1 LVFLE
6 KSKLQKIGSKAF
18 DSFIGKM
25 VDLPS
30 SVTEIAEDAFPKGC
44 IVSVDGEMPYYASRL
59 SKLREQKRI
68 IDIKKKR
75 VADLEPQLE
84 DAKVR
89 LEEHIAS
96 LPSKFDEISGLRE
109 EIRRIE
115 ESRDVERSF
124 NNDERSYLN
133 QRLFD
138 VESKIKQLQ
147 AEREDCFY
155 LAFTKK
161 RELDEDIARRQSELQ
176 SIRDDLQKLSNK
188 SRADEKRFADLIA
201 PIQRKLDALLGE
213 QKRWNDNKSYL
224 TQTRDGIEKEIK
236 VLSEEIVKLSAKL
249 KEDEEALEKEHDK
262 WIKAKEKTVLLIE
275 KERREAEELK
285 QREKLESEK
294 KKLISEIGVPIY
306 SEMISL
312 FDCNYSREAIIE
324 EKLLSEALRNMIR
337 DFNDEKRAITQNQF
351 VSANETKIERIK
363 TINTLLG
370 LEVENGIAEYALL
383 PIPELS
389 NSYIPERVTKLND
402 SFAKRDSWKRFKHS
416 AVDIRTKKNT
426 KANIHDRFFADLDC
440 FSFKN
445 DGSYL
450 LVFPYFMVIY
460 EPKKPLVALSYDKA
474 KLAVKFTDS
483 EEIRDDIPAFGELV
497 YERHKHLNADGS
509 VSRRYKDNPIIKTIR
524 YTTITIK
531 SGYEIFTFPTKT
543 QDEAMQFENAFNTY
557 SKVLTTGALGKV
569 YSLVAES
576 AEHQLI
582 IEALDNLAKQEA
594 RLRELEKQREAEEKR
609 RIEEERIAAEK
620 AAEERK
626 KAIIQRQRELNEER
640 KREAEK
646 IAEER
651 KRVVK
656 LFDDDFEDEAKVQL
670 TEEDVAV
677 SIPIEV
683 VGNRL
688 ISNNVFKVALK
699 FVDECKSES
708 LIAYFVTNTGEIIS
722 NKKKIAV
729 SSDEIVVG
737 FILNSGIDYTA
748 MQECLMRF
756 ETSGDILGDI
766 DFKMNISFYSDF

>member
-1 LVFLE
+1 
-6 KSKLQKIGSKAF
+6 
-18 DSFIGKM
+18 
-25 VDLPS
+25 
-30 SVTEIAEDAFPKGC
+30 
-44 IVSVDGEMPYYASRL
+44 
-59 SKLREQKRI
+59 
-68 IDIKKKR
+68 
-75 VADLEPQLE
+75 
-84 DAKVR
+84 
-89 LEEHIAS
+89 
-96 LPSKFDEISGLRE
+96 
-109 EIRRIE
+109 
-115 ESRDVERSF
+115 
-124 NNDERSYLN
+124 
-133 QRLFD
+133 
-138 VESKIKQLQ
+138 
-147 AEREDCFY
+147 
-155 LAFTKK
+155 
-161 RELDEDIARRQSELQ
+161 
-176 SIRDDLQKLSNK
+176 
-188 SRADEKRFADLIA
+188 
-201 PIQRKLDALLGE
+201 
-213 QKRWNDNKSYL
+213 
-224 TQTRDGIEKEIK
+224 
-236 VLSEEIVKLSAKL
+236 
-249 KEDEEALEKEHDK
+249 
-262 WIKAKEKTVLLIE
+262 
-275 KERREAEELK
+275 
-285 QREKLESEK
+285 
-294 KKLISEIGVPIY
+294 
-306 SEMISL
+306 
-312 FDCNYSREAIIE
+312 
-324 EKLLSEALRNMIR
+324 MIR
-337 DFNDEKRAITQNQF
+337 DFNDEKQAITQNQF
-351 VSANETKIERIK
+351 VVANATKIERIK

-370 LEVENGIAEYALL
+370 LEVENGIAGYALL
-383 PIPELS
+383 PVPELS

-440 FSFKN
+440 FSFQN
-445 DGSYL
+445 DESYL

-524 YTTITIK
+524 YTTVTIK
-531 SGYEIFTFPTKT
+531 SGYESFTFPTKT

-557 SKVLTTGALGKV
+557 SKVLTTGTLGKV

-582 IEALDNLAKQEA
+582 IEALDNLAKEEA

-670 TEEDVAV
+670 TEEDVVV